1 MNQITNEMMNGYLDV
16 IIQDYTS
23 WQGLSKPEPESEIA
37 ARVRAE
43 MNQRF
48 ISSVRFETGRK
59 YIKVIS
65 NGGVHSFIVNTTKDR
80 EFRLGDILK
89 PAGFNAP
96 ARNFAR
102 GNLIDGT
109 LSNVSWTG
117 AI

>member
-1 MNQITNEMMNGYLDV
+1 MNQITNEMMVGYLAL
-16 IIQDYTS
+16 IIQDYTN
-23 WQGLSKPEPESEIA
+23 WQNLSKPDGEIA
-37 ARVRAE
+37 ARVRTE
-43 MNQRF
+43 MNERF
-48 ISSVRFETGRK
+48 ISSIRFETGRK

-109 LSNVSWTG
+109 LSRVTWTG